1 MANNEQYGSWHADNE
16 FQPHEGTSGIINVG
30 NNERIFSAAAG
41 AFLLSS
47 GLNNLFKSP
56 ISALVRTAIG
66 GVLLYRGASGHCPIY
81 ASMGKTK
88 GVMHTQ
94 SINIRTS
101 LIVNK
106 SKDEVYAFW
115 RKLENLPLFMKHIAS
130 VTEIDA
136 KHSHWE
142 AAIPG
147 NIGKVKWNAEIVKEE
162 PGYMIGW
169 QSIPNSMINNAGKV
183 TFNDALNGQGTEL
196 EVVITYHPPAGELGS
211 GIAKALNPVFEKMVR
226 QDVMN
231 FKDYIET
238 KHTGTMSTS
247 TSGPGGLAAMQ
258 TTGKET
264 VDMTSS
270 PSMSTNTGSS
280 SMGSSNTGGSS
291 MGSTTGGASNTGTTG
306 SNTGR
311 TGGNTGNT
319 GRTGS
324 NQGGP
329 GSTATNI

>member
-1 MANNEQYGSWHADNE
+1 V
-16 FQPHEGTSGIINVG
+16 I
-30 NNERIFSAAAG
+30 SAAAG

-47 GLNNLFKSP
+47 GLSNLFKSP

-81 ASMGKTK
+81 AGLGKTK
-88 GVMHTQ
+88 GVTHTQ

-106 SKDEVYAFW
+106 PKDEVYAFW

-162 PGYMIGW
+162 PGYLIGW

-196 EVVITYHPPAGELGS
+196 EVVITYHPPAGEIGS
-211 GIAKALNPVFEKMVR
+211 GLAKALNPVFEKMIR

-238 KHTGTMSTS
+238 KYKGSGAT
-247 TSGPGGLAAMQ
+247 TSGPTGMAAMK

-264 VDMTSS
+264 VDMTTS
-270 PSMSTNTGSS
+270 PSMGTNTGSTTDT
-280 SMGSSNTGGSS
+280 SSNIGRSTG
-291 MGSTTGGASNTGTTG
+291 
-306 SNTGR
+306 
-311 TGGNTGNT
+311 
-319 GRTGS
+319 